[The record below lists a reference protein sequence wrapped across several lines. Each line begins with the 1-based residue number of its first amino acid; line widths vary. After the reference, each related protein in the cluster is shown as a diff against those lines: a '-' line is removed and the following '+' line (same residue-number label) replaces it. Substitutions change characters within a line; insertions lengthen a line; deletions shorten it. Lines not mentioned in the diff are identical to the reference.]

1 MPGAGQGTLTG
12 IIDRTPQLLPLLCRL
27 AAGTDHRRSGRTP
40 RPEPPPMPTRYDAAW
55 KLLFAFPVML
65 HDLLAEFVPRE
76 WVEHLD
82 LSQSQD
88 RSANLVSNG
97 LHQRHQDVV
106 WEVSFRGGTGSVLV
120 ALEFQSTVDPT
131 MAVRMLVYTTLH
143 YQGRLRKRQSPDKQD
158 PSSEQEPPEDREVP
172 PDQDPPSS
180 RESADGE
187 ASAGHPPEPLP
198 SVLPIVLYHGKAQWT
213 AEEDMAGLC
222 VPPAENLA
230 LYQPAQRYFLLDLD
244 RYSAPLPEGRNLF
257 AILVRLV
264 QSRHLEEE
272 ATVVDA
278 LIEWLHEETAPEALA
293 RAFWAWM
300 GYAHVPKW
308 RQKMTWPVLRD
319 WREAGTMLRES
330 VNEWTTMWMAQ
341 GRVEGRTEGQ
351 IAVMRRLTAR
361 KFGRETADR
370 LAERL
375 AEIPDPERLGEVG
388 EWILECGKGEALLAR
403 VARLCETAAA
413 EDCASQG

>member
-1 MPGAGQGTLTG
+1 MT
-12 IIDRTPQLLPLLCRL
+12 
-27 AAGTDHRRSGRTP
+27 
-40 RPEPPPMPTRYDAAW
+40 TRYDAAW
-55 KLLFAFPVML
+55 KLLFSFPVML
-65 HDLLAEFVPRE
+65 HDLLAEFVPRD

-82 LSQSQD
+82 LSQSKD
-88 RSANLVSNG
+88 RSGSLVSNG

-106 WEVSFRGGTGSVLV
+106 WEVSFRDGTGSVLV

-131 MAVRMLVYTTLH
+131 MAVRMLVYTAMH
-143 YQGRLRKRQSPDKQD
+143 YQGRLRKRQSPGKQDSQDKQD
-158 PSSEQEPPEDREVP
+158 PSSEQEPPEDQEVP
-172 PDQDPPSS
+172 PDQNPPSS

-187 ASAGHPPEPLP
+187 ASAGSPPEPLP

-222 VPPAENLA
+222 VPPAQNLA

-293 RAFWAWM
+293 RTFWAWM

-308 RQKMTWPVLRD
+308 RQKMAWPVLKD

-330 VNEWTTMWMAQ
+330 VNEWTTMWREEGRIQ

-351 IAVMRRLTAR
+351 IAVMRRQAAR
-361 KFGRETADR
+361 KFGRETAGR
-370 LAERL
+370 LTERL

-388 EWILECGKGEALLAR
+388 EWLLECDSGEELLAR
-403 VARLCETAAA
+403 VARLCETASA
-413 EDCASQG
+413 EDHASPG